1 MNVIVVSPQAKL
13 SEPRI
18 SPVCLEC
25 GRAKCSKKHVSN
37 PLIVCKAVGLEN
49 SGPIPELRFYVDKLP
64 VNIRGNTVRLSF
76 EPRIP
81 PVPIDTRV
89 YVVDHDSKIP
99 VHDSLG
105 SFIYARTLKDIIELR
120 SEFIVPYVETAP
132 HIMPGI
138 ICLNPLRINLQVD
151 TL

>member
-1 MNVIVVSPQAKL
+1 M
-13 SEPRI
+13 
-18 SPVCLEC
+18 
-25 GRAKCSKKHVSN
+25 
-37 PLIVCKAVGLEN
+37 
-49 SGPIPELRFYVDKLP
+49 
-64 VNIRGNTVRLSF
+64 RLQ
-76 EPRIP
+76 
-81 PVPIDTRV
+81 IDTRV

>member
-1 MNVIVVSPQAKL
+1 MGRKSSGVAKGGL
-13 SEPRI
+13 ITGIIGTS
-18 SPVCLEC
+18 LAGALAMGLGDNC
-25 GRAKCSKKHVSN
+25 GN
-37 PLIVCKAVGLEN
+37 GGLLGN
-49 SGPIPELRFYVDKLP
+49 LFGGRQCGPIPELRFYVDKLP

>member
-37 PLIVCKAVGLEN
+37 PLIVCKAVGLET

-76 EPRIP
+76 EPPYTASSDRY
-81 PVPIDTRV
+81 T
-89 YVVDHDSKIP
+89 
-99 VHDSLG
+99 G
-105 SFIYARTLKDIIELR
+105 LR
-120 SEFIVPYVETAP
+120 S
-132 HIMPGI
+132 
-138 ICLNPLRINLQVD
+138 
-151 TL
+151 